1 VAARGT
7 EIGRG
12 SGDRGIAVPACEDGP
27 RSTGE
32 MREVTIE

>member
-7 EIGRG
+7 EIGRC
-12 SGDRGIAVPACEDGP
+12 SGDKGTAVPACEDGP
-27 RSTGE
+27 ESIGE

>member
-7 EIGRG
+7 EMGWC
-12 SGDRGIAVPACEDGP
+12 SGDRGTAVPACEDGP
-27 RSTGE
+27 RSIGE

>member
-7 EIGRG
+7 EIERY
-12 SGDRGIAVPACEDGP
+12 SRDRGTAMPACEDGP
-27 RSTGE
+27 QSTGE